1 MSKKIYVDAAGNKV
15 EIVSIEDHQVRFF
28 PQGGGFERSMPR
40 AEFDATFKTIDP
52 AALEYRRIEVT
63 IEAFED
69 GSSLK
74 AYSNGMLWN
83 GWVMPYFTREAAMAI
98 TRHVKE
104 VTYDGERDVF
114 VEADGYPEDGPLIT
128 AATTIRVGN
137 EDVEVFAIGSGSW
150 CWELAD
156 TSTQP
161 QPPICK

>member
-1 MSKKIYVDAAGNKV
+1 MSEIYVDAAGNKV
-15 EIVSIEDHQVRFF
+15 EIISIEEQQVRFF
-28 PQGGGFERSMPR
+28 QQGGGFQRGMPR
-40 AEFDATFKTIDP
+40 AEFEASFKVFDP
-52 AALEYRRIEVT
+52 ATLEYRRIEVT

-69 GSSLK
+69 GFSLP

-83 GWVMPYFTREAAMAI
+83 GWELPYFTREAAIAI

-104 VTYDGERDVF
+104 VRYDSERDVF
-114 VEADGYPEDGPLIT
+114 LEDDGYPQDGPLIT

-156 TSTQP
+156 TATQP
-161 QPPICK
+161 LPQICK